1 MLHLSLI
8 KNLFAQ
14 LCFCIKLFLQT
25 FDWPTQYILLNT
37 AQHTRRRFFL
47 FTTEFIVVFLLA
59 VSLLLLVYSIH
70 IAFYETE
77 QTLDKKIFNW
87 IAPFQKE
94 PLTGF
99 FRFITF
105 LGGYEFLVPANL
117 LLCAVFL
124 FLKNKEWAFR
134 IPVLALS
141 SLGLKVLLKE
151 SIQRMRPPEAL
162 LGPAS
167 GFSFPSGHALMSMV
181 FYGLL
186 IYISFHTI
194 QNRLFRYSLYF
205 FLSLLILLIG
215 FSRIYLQVHYA
226 SDVLAGFSIG
236 CIWLLLSLRLMKKM
250 EVSFKRL
257 SPGSGQ

>member
-1 MLHLSLI
+1 M
-8 KNLFAQ
+8 
-14 LCFCIKLFLQT
+14 QT
-25 FDWPTQYILLNT
+25 FDSPNQHIPLDT
-37 AQHTRRRFFL
+37 AQNNRRRFFL

-59 VSLLLLVYSIH
+59 VSLLLLAYSIH
-70 IAFYETE
+70 SAFYESE
-77 QTLDKKIFNW
+77 QALDKKVFEW
-87 IAPFQKE
+87 IAPYQKE

-99 FRFITF
+99 FRFITL
-105 LGGYEFLVPANL
+105 LGGYKFLVPANL
-117 LLCAVFL
+117 LLFVVFL
-124 FLKNKEWAFR
+124 FLKNKQWAFR
-134 IPVLALS
+134 IPVIALS

-151 SIQRMRPPEAL
+151 SIQRLRPPEAL

-186 IYISFHTI
+186 IFISFHAI

-236 CIWLLLSLRLMKKM
+236 CLWLLLSLWLMKKM

-257 SPGSGQ
+257 PSDSGE